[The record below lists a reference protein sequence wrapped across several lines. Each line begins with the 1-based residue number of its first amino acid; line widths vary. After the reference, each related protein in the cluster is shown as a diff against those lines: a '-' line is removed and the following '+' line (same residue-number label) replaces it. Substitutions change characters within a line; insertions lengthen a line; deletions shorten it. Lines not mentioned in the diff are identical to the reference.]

1 MVCVAAS
8 EKPERGKQDETLCG
22 YQPPSQVSVGAPS
35 TETDIA
41 RNAAG
46 GGPGSDGEFWI
57 PPLPQFKFRITPTG
71 VEGGRLWSAQNIQ
84 FNAHRVGWWTGWK
97 YCKPKVNPPPSF
109 LGFAQ

>member
-35 TETDIA
+35 AETDIA

-71 VEGGRLWSAQNIQ
+71 VEGGRLWSAQGAKRDRSDKRESERRREWNWGSRMQ
-84 FNAHRVGWWTGWK
+84 EV
-97 YCKPKVNPPPSF
+97 
-109 LGFAQ
+109 